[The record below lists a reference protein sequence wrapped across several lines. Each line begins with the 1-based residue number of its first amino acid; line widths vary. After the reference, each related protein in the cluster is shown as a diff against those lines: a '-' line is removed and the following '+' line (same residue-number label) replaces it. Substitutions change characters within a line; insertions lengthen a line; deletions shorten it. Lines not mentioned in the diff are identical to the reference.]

1 MNNNSLRRSCISVL
15 VHSKIILY
23 CKNVGVIKARFNN
36 SHYLLQGASSSIVV
50 KFADTDKERQIRRM
64 QQMAGNMSILNPFFN
79 HFGAYNAYAQV
90 GRVTV
95 NGSRV
100 TALPPCCPRYHDS
113 QSAMVH
119 PSLLSET
126 IGRNSMPSR

>member
-1 MNNNSLRRSCISVL
+1 MIIDERDRTFRFSHVVKLSTIKMSTLREQEI
-15 VHSKIILY
+15 
-23 CKNVGVIKARFNN
+23 NN